1 MNDVPLTSSMHITRL
16 RVAQLRQF
24 RAPFE
29 LRDFTSGLNIFSG
42 PNEAGKSTLV
52 RAIRAAFF
60 ERHRST
66 VVDDL
71 RPWGDSAAAPEIE
84 LDFEFAGQ
92 VCRLNKSFLAKK
104 RCTLQVDSNIGS
116 TCFEGVEA
124 EDHLAQIFGFAFAG
138 KGASKSEHWGIPG
151 LLWVEQGTGQDVQL
165 AAQHAR
171 EHVHDALQQGQAA
184 GSASMRAA
192 AGALA
197 ATRGDVVLERLRS
210 QRAELLTAAGK
221 PRAAYSAAIEQVELL
236 SAQLAVLD
244 TQITLYRQQV
254 DQLASLRAQHQAE
267 DVAKPWHVWRIQLEE
282 RQRQQQAL
290 QGSEQNLVEAR
301 RRHAQL
307 VQQHSLLLH
316 QLSTLAQQEDDGRQ
330 RAQRLFKLGEEI
342 DAAEVRVVDTRLRL
356 NTAQAQASAARH
368 AVQQA
373 HQHSTRH
380 ALHTQVQDAQ
390 VQAERSQQDL
400 ARAETEQVRLIQ
412 LTGQATACAITPKAL
427 KELQNLESRR
437 RELSLQQ
444 QSLATRLAFEL
455 VPGVRLS
462 VQGAEAV
469 LLRDVGER
477 WLLAPTTLDIPG
489 VGRLH
494 ISPGGADLDER
505 VRELAC
511 TEDALQRALQ
521 RAGLPDVSAAE
532 ARMAQHKD
540 IQAQMR
546 LADQAVN
553 LMAPQGLDAL
563 RQAAA
568 QAAAR
573 LQTSQAA
580 LSALDTSPAA
590 QHPAHVEGGSTPLPL
605 DEAEARQISAQAELD
620 AARQAH
626 TQALQQQATAQSR
639 REDAQREWAT
649 SRALLEQPGR
659 PQELAQAQ
667 QALLVTQAERD
678 AVAVRIEFEQAQLL
692 QARPDIVAQDIERL
706 GRSIEHAQRSQQQR
720 REQILV
726 LENTLQQ
733 AGAQGLEE
741 ARATLAGECAR
752 AERRQTEL
760 QRRAAALDLLCQKLE
775 GQRSATLARLQAPL
789 QQHLQHYLPLLF
801 PQATLHIT
809 EDLVPG
815 GLSRQGRAGT
825 LETGDFSALSFG
837 AREQLGLISRFAYA
851 DLLRSAG
858 RPTLLI
864 LDDALVHSDE
874 LRLEAMKRV
883 LFDVATRHQVLL
895 FTCHPELWQD
905 MGVAMRHLDTTIF
918 KWR

>member
-1 MNDVPLTSSMHITRL
+1 MNDLPMTSAMHITRL
-16 RVAQLRQF
+16 RVAQLRRF
-24 RAPFE
+24 REPFE
-29 LRDFTSGLNIFSG
+29 LRDLGPGLNIISG

-60 ERHRST
+60 ERCRST
-66 VVDDL
+66 VVEDL
-71 RPWGDSAAAPEIE
+71 RPWGDSSAAPDIE
-84 LDFEFAGQ
+84 LDFQLGEQA
-92 VCRLNKSFLAKK
+92 CRLNKSFLAKK
-104 RCTLQVDSNIGS
+104 RCALQVISALGS
-116 TCFEGVEA
+116 TRFEGVEA

-151 LLWVEQGTGQDVQL
+151 LLWVEQGTGQDVQT

-171 EHVHDALQQGQAA
+171 EHVHDALQGQVA
-184 GSASMRAA
+184 GSSSSSISAA

-197 ATRGDVVLERLRS
+197 ATRGDVVLARLRS

-221 PRAAYSAAIEQVELL
+221 PRAAYSVAIEEVERL

-290 QGSEQNLVEAR
+290 QGSEQQLVEAR

-307 VQQHSLLLH
+307 VQQHSLLLR
-316 QLSTLAQQEDDGRQ
+316 QLSTLAQQDDDGRQ

-356 NTAQAQASAARH
+356 NTAQTQASAARH

-373 HQHSTRH
+373 HQHSTQH
-380 ALHTQVQDAQ
+380 ALQTQVQDAQ

-400 ARAETEQVRLIQ
+400 ARAETEQVRLIH
-412 LTGQATACAITPKAL
+412 LTGQAAACAITPKVL
-427 KELQNLESRR
+427 KELQDLENRR

-455 VPGVRLS
+455 VPGVSLS
-462 VQGAEAV
+462 LQGAEAV
-469 LLRDVGER
+469 LRDVGER

-494 ISPGGADLDER
+494 ISPGGTDLDKRER
-505 VRELAC
+505 EMAC
-511 TEDALQRALQ
+511 TEDALQHALQ

-532 ARMAQHKD
+532 ARMAQHKE

-546 LADQAVN
+546 LAEQAVH

-563 RQAAA
+563 RQAAV

-573 LQTSQAA
+573 LQTSQEA
-580 LSALDTSPAA
+580 LSALAASPAA
-590 QHPAHVEGGSTPLPL
+590 HHPTHVEGSSTPLPL
-605 DEAEARQISAQAELD
+605 DEAEAMQLSAQAELD

-626 TQALQQQATAQSR
+626 TQALQQQAAAQSR
-639 REDAQREWAT
+639 REDAQRELAAT
-649 SRALLEQPGR
+649 RVLLDQPGR

-667 QALLVTQAERD
+667 QALLATQVERD
-678 AVAVRIEFEQAQLL
+678 VVAVRIEFEHAQFL

-741 ARATLAGECAR
+741 ARAVLAGECEQ
-752 AERRQTEL
+752 AERRQLEL

-815 GLSRQGRAGT
+815 GLSRQGRAGA

-905 MGVAMRHLDTTIF
+905 MGVAMRHLDTTV
-918 KWR
+918 